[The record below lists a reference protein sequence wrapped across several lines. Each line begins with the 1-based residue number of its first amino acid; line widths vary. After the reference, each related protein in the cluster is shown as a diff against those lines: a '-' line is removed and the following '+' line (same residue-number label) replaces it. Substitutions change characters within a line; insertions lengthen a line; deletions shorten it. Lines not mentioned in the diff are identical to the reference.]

1 MTTIKLSTYHDL
13 CNRYPKTLTVGG
25 EAVTVEA
32 ESHATAN
39 GAHLKYERFTK
50 NYSGRRARPYIVCGT
65 GTGYKTLESAVVAFL
80 KHEKA

>member
-13 CNRYPKTLTVGG
+13 CDRYPKTLTVGG

-39 GAHLKYERFTK
+39 GAHLK
-50 NYSGRRARPYIVCGT
+50 I
-65 GTGYKTLESAVVAFL
+65 
-80 KHEKA
+80 